1 MSLFKKKKVYV
12 TGRFAYKTDIGKVR
26 LSNEDQALA
35 MINARGNV
43 LLLVCDGMGGQNKGD
58 FASNLAAQT
67 IQEEFKKV
75 SRFFNRYHVVMWLNK
90 VVQKANTEIY
100 EQASKNHL
108 YEGMGTTF
116 TAAIIF
122 GDRVISAQIGDSR
135 LYFLDQE
142 IGKFTQVSEDQTYVG
157 YLYRTGQITLEE
169 MKTHPKRHMLMNALG
184 VYPSASAD
192 IKIHKYNGQTILV
205 CSDGLYNNITD
216 FDIESIIRGEDT
228 TEEKL
233 NELISRANC
242 NGGSDNIAI
251 VLWEANK

>member
-1 MSLFKKKKVYV
+1 MSLFKKKKIYV
-12 TGRFAYKTDIGKVR
+12 SGRFAYKTDIGKVR

-58 FASNLAAQT
+58 FASNLAMQT
-67 IQEEFKKV
+67 VAEEFKKV
-75 SRFFNRYHVVMWLNK
+75 RRFLNRYHVVMWLNK
-90 VVQKANTEIY
+90 TIQAANTEIY
-100 EQASKNHL
+100 EQASKNPA
-108 YEGMGTTF
+108 YEGMGTTL
-116 TAAIIF
+116 TCAVIYE
-122 GDRVISAQIGDSR
+122 GRVITAQIGDSR
-135 LYFLDQE
+135 LYFLDRD
-142 IGKFTQVSEDQTYVG
+142 IGQFKQVSEDQTYVG

-192 IKIHKYNGQTILV
+192 IRSFSYTGQTMLV
-205 CSDGLYNNITD
+205 CSDGLYNNISD

-228 TEEKL
+228 IEEKI
-233 NELISRANC
+233 NELISLANC